1 MNGEGSFDGQ
11 TPIDEDEAAAL
22 LLPFRTREALNR
34 AEEETIL
41 RARLWAEGSR
51 MFGKELLTDREL
63 KRIHL
68 EMFRGIWEWAGEYR
82 QTEKDIGIPWVQIP
96 VAMKQLCDDLK
107 YRVDLGK
114 EERDSLAVEF
124 HHRLVR
130 IHLFPNG
137 NGRHARFCAGRL
149 VEKQGGEP
157 FRWGRT
163 NLQSRGDA
171 RSIYL
176 AAIRQAD
183 DGELDA
189 LMAFARSGDA
199 PD

>member
-1 MNGEGSFDGQ
+1 VNGEGSLDGQ
-11 TPIDEDEAAAL
+11 APIDKDEAAAL

-51 MFGKELLTDREL
+51 MVGKELLTDRVL

-82 QTEKDIGIPWVQIP
+82 QTENNIGIPWVQIP
-96 VAMKQLCDDLK
+96 VAMKQLCDDFK
-107 YRVDLGK
+107 CRVDLGK

-130 IHLFPNG
+130 IHPFPNG
-137 NGRHARFCAGRL
+137 IG
-149 VEKQGGEP
+149 V
-157 FRWGRT
+157 
-163 NLQSRGDA
+163 
-171 RSIYL
+171 I
-176 AAIRQAD
+176 
-183 DGELDA
+183 ELT
-189 LMAFARSGDA
+189 G
-199 PD
+199 PT